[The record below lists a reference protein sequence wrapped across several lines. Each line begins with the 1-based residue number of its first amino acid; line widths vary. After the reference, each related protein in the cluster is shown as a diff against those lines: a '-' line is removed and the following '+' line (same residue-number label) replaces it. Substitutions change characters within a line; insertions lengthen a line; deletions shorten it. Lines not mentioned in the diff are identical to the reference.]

1 MIAGPH
7 RRVTLA
13 VGGIL
18 LCLAAAPGIAAQ
30 TCLEPPWSGGAD
42 ELYRLAG
49 RALSVVADYPSLQRA
64 LETEA
69 PFLCLDDTLVEEQGY
84 FAPKTRQI
92 VLRQG
97 IDPDM
102 QLAVLMHELRHL
114 EQFSRD
120 ICPAV
125 ELTLVDYV
133 RTRQALEADAA
144 AISLLIAWDLRAAGD
159 PGPWEAL
166 AHYPTHD
173 DLATRFGAEM
183 DASGDGAKATAA
195 AYAAWFDDPER
206 REIYAF
212 VSCVNYLDALDRT
225 KVEPGTATVAADF
238 VTSLCRLP
246 DGRPYDCT
254 LPP

>member
-1 MIAGPH
+1 MIAAPQ
-7 RRVTLA
+7 RRLTVA
-13 VGGIL
+13 AAGIF
-18 LCLAAAPGIAAQ
+18 LCLASTPAIAAQ
-30 TCLEPPWSGGAD
+30 TCLESPWSDGAD
-42 ELYRLAG
+42 DLHRLAG
-49 RALSVVADYPSLQRA
+49 RALRVVADYPSLHRA
-64 LETEA
+64 LEAEA
-69 PFLCLDDTLVEEQGY
+69 PVLCLDDTLVEEQGY
-84 FAPKTRQI
+84 FAPKTRSI

-97 IDPDM
+97 LDPDM

-144 AISLLIAWDLRAAGD
+144 AIGLLVAWDLRAAGD
-159 PGPWEAL
+159 PAPWEAL
-166 AHYPTHD
+166 AHWPTHD

-183 DASGDGAKATAA
+183 AASGDAAKATAA
-195 AYAAWFDDPER
+195 TYAAWFDDSER

-212 VSCVNYLDALDRT
+212 VSCVNYLDTLDRT
-225 KVEPGTATVAADF
+225 KVEPGKAAVDASFVAD
-238 VTSLCRLP
+238 LCRLP
-246 DGRPYDCT
+246 DGQPYECA